1 MTLPV
6 ELDASRRAKKM
17 LLEEGVIAEEEK
29 AGASKVLGAA
39 ALTYVAAL
47 LTSILYFL
55 RFATV
60 ILSLFGRRRD

>member
-1 MTLPV
+1 
-6 ELDASRRAKKM
+6 M